1 MKRMVSLAA
10 ALLCL
15 TAMAV
20 DAPKGTVPRE
30 TADKYP
36 AHAEQNG
43 VAIGVKLL
51 IADQAR
57 HAFTTDVNRCCMV
70 VEVALF
76 PAKDDPL
83 QVSLDAFMLRVVGAE
98 DATRPSSAEVLAG
111 KLQRQ
116 AQGPPPSPHDVT
128 VSPTVG
134 IGYESGGIDPVT
146 GQRRPGSIV
155 TSTGVGVGIGG
166 HPESPRP
173 GSTDADR
180 RAMEQE
186 LSEKALPEGNATA
199 PVAGYVYFAVDRK
212 KRLTY
217 QLEYTLNGE
226 KVIVPLP

>member
-1 MKRMVSLAA
+1 MKRLIITGM
-10 ALLCL
+10 LC
-15 TAMAV
+15 AV
-20 DAPKGTVPRE
+20 AVAFDAPKGTVPRE

-36 AHAEQNG
+36 AHAEQSG
-43 VAIGVKLL
+43 VAIGAKLL
-51 IADQAR
+51 TADQAR
-57 HAFTTDVNRCCMV
+57 HAFTTDVNRCCLV

-76 PAKDDPL
+76 PAKDDSL
-83 QVSLDAFMLRVVGAE
+83 QISLNAFMLRVVGAE

-116 AQGPPPSPHDVT
+116 AEGPPPGPHDVT

-146 GQRRPGSIV
+146 GQRRPGGVV

-166 HPESPRP
+166 PAPPPRP

-180 RAMEQE
+180 RAMAQE
-186 LSEKALPEGNATA
+186 LNEKALPEGKATA
-199 PVAGYVYFAVDRK
+199 PIAGYVYFALDRK
-212 KRLTY
+212 KKLTY